1 MSEKKKWISEPTSIR
16 EDTSVGS
23 GAAAA
28 IEKWDFLRRSTS
40 CSFVVAFFS
49 GCSSSATKTITSSG
63 AIKHKYTRKTREG
76 SRRHPL
82 CETASDASEPHRIG
96 TRKKRRVIVDVLS
109 CRSCQNT
116 VSEVLRSVNR
126 RGLVEQQW
134 LFSYRA
140 DTHTHITHQHLCP
153 QTSTS
158 TRSRSLAGVNTSAR
172 RIRTSLHN

>member
-1 MSEKKKWISEPTSIR
+1 MDFRTDEHQR

-140 DTHTHITHQHLCP
+140 DTHTHH
-153 QTSTS
+153 
-158 TRSRSLAGVNTSAR
+158 TSAPVPTNKHKHTLTFAR
-172 RIRTSLHN
+172 WREHIRTSHPYVVA

>member
-1 MSEKKKWISEPTSIR
+1 MVLLLQSKSGTF
-16 EDTSVGS
+16 SVV
-23 GAAAA
+23 
-28 IEKWDFLRRSTS
+28 RRH
-40 CSFVVAFFS
+40 VLLLLPFFR
-49 GCSSSATKTITSSG
+49 GVHQVQLKPLHRVG
-63 AIKHKYTRKTREG
+63 AIKYEYTRKTRKG
-76 SRRHPL
+76 PRRHPL

-140 DTHTHITHQHLCP
+140 HTHITQQHLCP

-158 TRSRSLAGVNTSAR
+158 TSTRSHSLAVVNTS
-172 RIRTSLHN
+172 IRTSLHN